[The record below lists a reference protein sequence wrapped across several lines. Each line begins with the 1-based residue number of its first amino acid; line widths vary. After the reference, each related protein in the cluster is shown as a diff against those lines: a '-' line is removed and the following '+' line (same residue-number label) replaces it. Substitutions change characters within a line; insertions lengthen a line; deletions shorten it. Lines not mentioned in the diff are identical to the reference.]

1 MSNQQTSTPLT
12 RPRVSLL
19 ISTYNWERALDL
31 VLIALRAQTVMPD
44 EVLIAD
50 DGSTEATRAI
60 VEHHRAQLP
69 IPLVHVWQEDDGFR
83 KGEIINKAIAQATG
97 DYVISIDGD
106 MIMERHF
113 IADHLEL
120 MQPGYYVCGSRVK
133 LREEASQALLASGSL
148 EGVGAGFAWSHN
160 FNSLRSRLLRHF
172 LAERY
177 KRPIIC
183 MRGCNFAFWRAD
195 YIRINGYDEDISGW
209 GSEDSDL
216 VFRLHFAGVKKKFL
230 KMGGVAYHL
239 YHREFSKDRLAHNN
253 VILRET
259 ITTMRS
265 RCARGIDKY
274 L

>member
-113 IADHLEL
+113 IADPERLSAHDN
-120 MQPGYYVCGSRVK
+120 G
-133 LREEASQALLASGSL
+133 LA
-148 EGVGAGFAWSHN
+148 
-160 FNSLRSRLLRHF
+160 RD
-172 LAERY
+172 
-177 KRPIIC
+177 
-183 MRGCNFAFWRAD
+183 M
-195 YIRINGYDEDISGW
+195 
-209 GSEDSDL
+209 
-216 VFRLHFAGVKKKFL
+216 
-230 KMGGVAYHL
+230 
-239 YHREFSKDRLAHNN
+239 
-253 VILRET
+253 
-259 ITTMRS
+259 
-265 RCARGIDKY
+265 
-274 L
+274 